1 MCFSGS
7 AQGRSFSFHTSPL
20 QSHYQQDP
28 FDSPDVQR
36 RWEQLEILQMKSME
50 RDQVTGR
57 PSLIN
62 VNPYENETGY
72 DNPVFEPSEDDSY
85 STVSSVKDDYRHQD
99 SSYIADI
106 YRKAETSIR
115 EPAAAQRRRTI
126 GVTMRL
132 ASLAGLSLSQY
143 SLPEAELSE
152 EERQDKIRFIA
163 DLAKLSYNERMKTIQ
178 QLTMS
183 IEEKREIRDQ
193 VQQRI
198 GPDAADT
205 DVQIHGYTQLLYK
218 LLFSLR
224 RFRENMLIC
233 FQSVH
238 PWKRSLKIIGGK
250 FGTSVLSY
258 FTFLKW
264 LLMFNLFSFLINF
277 SFITIPQFFDM
288 GINNATFT
296 GVELLT
302 GSGYFTQT
310 VFYYGFYTNA
320 SIQANPTAQMY
331 NMQVAYFL
339 TIGCYMLSCF
349 LYLVYSMAKSFNEN
363 FIAVGI
369 LSGDAAKLLC
379 SWDFNITNEKAVE
392 LKKRNISRQLK
403 EMLSEKMHYHR
414 HLSTKQRILR
424 YLIHLMAWI
433 ISLGTTFGC
442 CFGIHSFSISNFK
455 IIQKN
460 PTEED
465 LYKQASTL
473 MLPFVVAIVNLFI
486 PLFFSFLGSMERF
499 KYPRDEMY
507 VLIIRNVVLKM
518 SVIGVLCYYWLVTVA
533 NTVECWE
540 TFVGQDLYRLVVTDF
555 IFSLLGS
562 FFGEFIRSIMGTHC
576 CHKLGKPEFDIPRNV
591 LGLIYAQ
598 VLAWI
603 GLFFAPLLPAI
614 QIIKFFIIFH
624 VKKVSL
630 MMNCQPPRKA
640 WRASHM
646 TTIFMF
652 LLFFPGFL
660 GVLCL
665 LGATVWKWKPS
676 KLCGPFRGLNV
687 PYSTISHFID
697 VIQDKVYHL
706 HWLVW
711 CYNNLIMNPLFYFIL
726 TIIVFA
732 IIYLYSQIIDGRK
745 LMIKLLQEHIS
756 NEGKDKA
763 YLLRKLNSMKLKM
776 ESSKEKLHSMK
787 ISDEFIGHLE
797 AKEKSEDRKPT
808 SLNMKNMQDQDVIS
822 NQNTEQR
829 SNSPNVEGDSASALA
844 LALAAKHQAEL
855 DPNE

>member
-1 MCFSGS
+1 
-7 AQGRSFSFHTSPL
+7 
-20 QSHYQQDP
+20 
-28 FDSPDVQR
+28 
-36 RWEQLEILQMKSME
+36 MK
-50 RDQVTGR
+50 
-57 PSLIN
+57 
-62 VNPYENETGY
+62 
-72 DNPVFEPSEDDSY
+72 
-85 STVSSVKDDYRHQD
+85 
-99 SSYIADI
+99 A
-106 YRKAETSIR
+106 
-115 EPAAAQRRRTI
+115 
-126 GVTMRL
+126 
-132 ASLAGLSLSQY
+132 
-143 SLPEAELSE
+143 
-152 EERQDKIRFIA
+152 
-163 DLAKLSYNERMKTIQ
+163 IQ

-193 VQQRI
+193 VEQTI
-198 GPDAADT
+198 GPYAADT
-205 DVQIHGYTQLLYK
+205 GAKIHQCTQLLYK
-218 LLFSLR
+218 LLFSLQ
-224 RFRENMLIC
+224 RFRENMVIY
-233 FQSVH
+233 FQLVH

-264 LLMFNLFSFLINF
+264 LFMFNMFSFLINF

-288 GINNATFT
+288 GINNLTFT
-296 GVELLT
+296 GLELLT

-310 VFYYGFYTNA
+310 VFYYGFYTNM
-320 SIQANPTAQMY
+320 SIQANPTAKMY

-414 HLSTKQRILR
+414 QLSTKQRILR
-424 YLIHLMAWI
+424 NLIHLMAWI
-433 ISLGTTFGC
+433 ISLGTTYGC

-460 PTEED
+460 PTEEE
-465 LYKQASTL
+465 LQKQASTL
-473 MLPFVVAIVNLFI
+473 LLPFVVAIINLVI

-591 LGLIYAQ
+591 LSLIYAQ
-598 VLAWI
+598 ILAWI

-646 TTIFMF
+646 TTIFIF

-665 LGATVWKWKPS
+665 LGITVWKWKPS

-687 PYSTISHFID
+687 PYSSISHFID
-697 VIQDKVYHL
+697 KIQETVSHL

-711 CYNNLIMNPLFYFIL
+711 CYNNLILNPLFYFIL

-732 IIYLYSQIIDGRK
+732 TIYLYLQIIDGRK
-745 LMIKLLQEHIS
+745 LMIQLLQEHIS

-763 YLLRKLNSMKLKM
+763 YLLQKLNSMKGKM
-776 ESSKEKLHSMK
+776 VSSKEKLITTK
-787 ISDEFIGHLE
+787 ISDEPNLYLDTN
-797 AKEKSEDRKPT
+797 EKFEDRKPSKCNNDRKKWFGKVVGT
-808 SLNMKNMQDQDVIS
+808 RCCSDIGRDGLKYPDCDKQYSLTLSLTPSSLLNGQTRFYYNTAPLVKQDPGIGPTLV
-822 NQNTEQR
+822 TEQKVIAELYR
-829 SNSPNVEGDSASALA
+829 RLTGVSIQRAHWQHMKGHSTCPMRREMPFRNANDNSALQRTA
-844 LALAAKHQAEL
+844 RVYRT
-855 DPNE
+855 